1 MTYEDYDWAHLTI
14 WLYHTE
20 RSRID
25 TYVTRSRKPLSIRCT
40 NYGGVGDDR
49 DAFYYLRAPAI
60 PEEAIALRL
69 DSDRTTLTV
78 SIDLGIY
85 PSLILT
91 ESGTPA
97 PPKPFTRD
105 MLIDKFAP
113 EVTANRGR
121 RTSSRTHYDSRIF
134 DGSAWTIT
142 YPNPGFRVG
151 DTCEVAAASMGD
163 HLLLSD
169 RTTATVCAENAPTVS
184 TDG

>member
-1 MTYEDYDWAHLTI
+1 
-14 WLYHTE
+14 
-20 RSRID
+20 
-25 TYVTRSRKPLSIRCT
+25 
-40 NYGGVGDDR
+40 
-49 DAFYYLRAPAI
+49 
-60 PEEAIALRL
+60 
-69 DSDRTTLTV
+69 
-78 SIDLGIY
+78 
-85 PSLILT
+85 
-91 ESGTPA
+91 
-97 PPKPFTRD
+97 